1 VNAAVKIAL
10 DTNICIAILNDSSA
24 AARARVSQFA
34 PAEVAISSIV
44 LFELYFGAHKSS
56 RAQANLR
63 VLKSFVS
70 RVTVLD
76 FSEEDAAEAGR
87 LRAHLQSLGQPIGP
101 FDVLIAAQAKA
112 RSLPLATNNVREFA
126 RVPELK
132 IEDWLLVP

>member
-1 VNAAVKIAL
+1 VSAVKIAL
-10 DTNICIAILNDSSA
+10 DTNVCIAVLNNSSA
-24 AARARVSQFA
+24 PARARVSQFTA
-34 PAEVAISSIV
+34 TEVAISSIV
-44 LFELYFGAHKSS
+44 LFELYFGAHKSR
-56 RAQANLR
+56 RAEANLR

-76 FSEEDAAEAGR
+76 FSQEDAAEAGR
-87 LRAHLQSLGQPIGP
+87 LRAYLQSLGQPIGP

-132 IEDWLLVP
+132 IEDWLQLP